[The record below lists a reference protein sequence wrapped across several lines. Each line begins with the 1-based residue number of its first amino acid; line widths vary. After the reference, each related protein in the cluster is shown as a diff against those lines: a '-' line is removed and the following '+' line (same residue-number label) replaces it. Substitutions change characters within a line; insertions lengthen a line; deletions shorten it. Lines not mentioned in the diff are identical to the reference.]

1 MSLFPRVS
9 LSLSRERPLK
19 RLQSELKQFL
29 AICNSLQ
36 MLEYEQQFVPDN
48 NWECQPEKTQWL
60 RAMYHL
66 PKKKIKQQIKILE
79 IGVEQLIV
87 FYFTVNEEIVDNRE
101 LNEQWNGEKNRMR
114 GKLMLRCTLIAA
126 ILSSV
131 NIPSGPFNQIHSF
144 LIVHWEQKLT

>member
-1 MSLFPRVS
+1 
-9 LSLSRERPLK
+9 
-19 RLQSELKQFL
+19 
-29 AICNSLQ
+29 